1 MRSVL
6 PVGLVL
12 PFAVLMFPYAA
23 QAQGIG
29 INPAC
34 DPALVTGA
42 QAIAANCP
50 VIVVQPGQS
59 LPGTAPSFATVGAS
73 PQPVSPLPVSTVPI
87 SSVPVTL
94 NPAGNGQAPITI
106 NSGDV
111 LSTDAL
117 YRTLENPDP
126 DAIVKLPIG
135 PENIAPTTKPQIVT
149 APAHQRKA
157 AKPGPVI
164 GANRAAR
171 ATNTGWDSRVYVTS
185 RAHLALYEDTDFNA
199 GGVSVENDYDVGYA
213 GSFAVGYGQ
222 TYDRVRLRTEIEAG
236 YQSADVD
243 EHSFS
248 GQTASGSSAAGE
260 SSVGFGFVNAF
271 ADYKLTE
278 RFAVTAGGGIGIG
291 YVNFDEHAVSG
302 PGTLLDDS
310 DTVFG
315 YHIGGGVSLDVAENI
330 ALEALYRYQ
339 VFENADLTSALG
351 DSSDVDLDS
360 HNITAGV
367 RVGF

>member
-1 MRSVL
+1 MGEIRMRSVL

-59 LPGTAPSFATVGAS
+59 LPGTAPSVAQVGTS
-73 PQPVSPLPVSTVPI
+73 PQPV

-106 NSGDV
+106 NSGNA

-126 DAIVKLPIG
+126 DAIVRLPIG
-135 PENIAPTTKPQIVT
+135 PENIAPTPKPQIVT
-149 APAHQRKA
+149 APTHQRKA
-157 AKPGPVI
+157 TKPGPVI

-171 ATNTGWDSRVYVTS
+171 TTNTGWDSRVYVTS

-271 ADYKLTE
+271 DSFDIADALHHPGG
-278 RFAVTAGGGIGIG
+278 AV
-291 YVNFDEHAVSG
+291 DEIS
-302 PGTLLDDS
+302 
-310 DTVFG
+310 
-315 YHIGGGVSLDVAENI
+315 IE
-330 ALEALYRYQ
+330 YRRR
-339 VFENADLTSALG
+339 VVVSALLA
-351 DSSDVDLDS
+351 V
-360 HNITAGV
+360 GV
-367 RVGF
+367 